1 MQAIKRFFSAIVA
14 RIVSSKEEV
23 QEGEIKRANS
33 APAEIQKKDDKA
45 ARSQVKRDTVK
56 FVKEAEEKTQIDKS
70 QRKAAV
76 PRKDNVVKFQKERGS
91 RESHKSSAE
100 AELKAS
106 KTQKTEDPPKTRSA
120 EDDDNFVGLADDS
133 SSRKSLRRLKCSYE
147 RAFRRVK
154 TFVSRPI
161 KEATLQRFAT
171 MVEAKK
177 QAEESGQI
185 TNRKLKR
192 GDDVFPKPIQRSK
205 SKDGAKEKTSD
216 RKDVDAKSV
225 AQAALY
231 FGGSLPSGCKIVTG
245 NKDNNGHLL
254 TEDDQP
260 FWTEQRKPTEDDLSD
275 TDDDLQMSAE
285 VVLDVCDGKVKLVNM
300 PSISVV
306 LDPMNE
312 LAELKRRDSLFFT
325 REILFGNS
333 VRSMINIHD
342 NSTKVT
348 PIIRKRKTNGTVSF
362 KEPSVRYSYYRS
374 RPTVLEPSPFT
385 PGERPSYRSVKRKKR
400 SKIAAK
406 IARNLKIGSHE
417 GDDKK
422 ENQADGK
429 NEDSDLI
436 LEKTQD

>member
-1 MQAIKRFFSAIVA
+1 MRHQEPTSLWILLEESAYV
-14 RIVSSKEEV
+14 
-23 QEGEIKRANS
+23 
-33 APAEIQKKDDKA
+33 
-45 ARSQVKRDTVK
+45 TC
-56 FVKEAEEKTQIDKS
+56 
-70 QRKAAV
+70 
-76 PRKDNVVKFQKERGS
+76 
-91 RESHKSSAE
+91 
-100 AELKAS
+100 
-106 KTQKTEDPPKTRSA
+106 
-120 EDDDNFVGLADDS
+120 
-133 SSRKSLRRLKCSYE
+133 RLKCSYE

-205 SKDGAKEKTSD
+205 SKDGAKE
-216 RKDVDAKSV
+216 SV

-333 VRSMINIHD
+333 VRSMINIH
-342 NSTKVT
+342 
-348 PIIRKRKTNGTVSF
+348 GM
-362 KEPSVRYSYYRS
+362 
-374 RPTVLEPSPFT
+374 
-385 PGERPSYRSVKRKKR
+385 
-400 SKIAAK
+400 
-406 IARNLKIGSHE
+406 
-417 GDDKK
+417 
-422 ENQADGK
+422 
-429 NEDSDLI
+429 
-436 LEKTQD
+436 